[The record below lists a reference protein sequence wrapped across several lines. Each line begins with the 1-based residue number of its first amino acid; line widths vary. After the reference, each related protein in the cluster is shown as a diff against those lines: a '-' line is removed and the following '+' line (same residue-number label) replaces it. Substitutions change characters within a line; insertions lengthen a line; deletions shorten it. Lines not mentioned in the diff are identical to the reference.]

1 MRPPKFHLAYAA
13 AFTAMLLASATWVRD
28 AAYGQNAGLQLARR
42 DTIIVKDLEAAIVQG
57 EDLIRKY
64 PNSDFTP
71 SVMFQLVELYVKRAA
86 FDFNKS
92 MEAYEADLKRFD
104 AGELKAEPVMPRVS
118 HRRAIEMGYKVLQ
131 QYPTASFNDK
141 VIYRIALCQLEEANR
156 DLSRDYFQKL
166 LEEYPKSEYVLEASF
181 RLGEYYFDKKEYRLA
196 TDYYSKLLNQ
206 WQNPFFDMALYK
218 LAWSYFNVNN
228 FAKAI
233 STFIYLIDDL
243 NLVDKAANAEV
254 LGKTK
259 ADLRQ
264 ESIEYLAQCFAE
276 YGGPE
281 RTREFLEKFR
291 GKDYGINIFLKLAD
305 IYQSRNFYDE
315 SNKTLAITL
324 ELWPLYEEAPLLQNK
339 IVENYLRAGDARNA
353 EAAREKLV
361 KDYGP
366 GSVWIE
372 KYSKLTKS
380 DSVQQHVRDKTLAL
394 AEQNL
399 YILGTEAQTR
409 AQQSADPE
417 DYQRAIKRYQRYVE
431 KFPKA
436 ANAGKVVFYLA
447 ECHYDIK
454 EYAAAADAYQ
464 RVMVDYPTSE
474 FRDEAAYNRILSHFE
489 ELKLATSPDTSQFV
503 LVNFLGTN
511 KNDTLAVPNKIYP
524 KLLLACNDFVTQLGK
539 SERLPELMMK
549 YGETLYTLKAFGM
562 AQQVY
567 EKIITDLPKS
577 KYVVQA
583 HVLHAQCS
591 MEMKTDKGYLAA
603 EKWGR
608 KVVENFPD
616 STRQVAKAQRLI
628 SSAKFKLAEGFKER
642 GDLAVAAQAF
652 ENIAASSQ
660 DSAIAEMAFAE
671 SAVQYDKSGD
681 KEKAIEI
688 YEKFYLKYPQSPRMD
703 EALFRA
709 ALLCEEMDKWTRA
722 SQNYLAL
729 VTARPHSPY
738 AAKSV
743 FAAAR
748 CYENAGLLENA
759 LKNYDRYLDEY
770 PNEIDQYLEALC
782 RVGEIHYQRK
792 DYSRAG
798 DYYRRTIARYRENMQ
813 KGLGVEPYMAAQAQF
828 RLGEMKFEDYRQIQ
842 LEPPIDKSLQRK
854 QALFTEVVSAYK
866 EAATFQVAEWF
877 TAASYRIGETYEEF
891 GRAFWESPR
900 PANLAEE
907 VLAKY
912 EEQLALKVRPFKERA
927 YETYQGT
934 LRQAEENGIANAW
947 VDKSKQRIQ
956 VLAAELGFE
965 QSAAPD
971 STGGTGQPPADN
983 GATNGSSNGAVAP
996 NGQGLHNAT
1005 AKGNEE

>member
-1 MRPPKFHLAYAA
+1 
-13 AFTAMLLASATWVRD
+13 
-28 AAYGQNAGLQLARR
+28 
-42 DTIIVKDLEAAIVQG
+42 
-57 EDLIRKY
+57 
-64 PNSDFTP
+64 
-71 SVMFQLVELYVKRAA
+71 
-86 FDFNKS
+86 
-92 MEAYEADLKRFD
+92 
-104 AGELKAEPVMPRVS
+104 
-118 HRRAIEMGYKVLQ
+118 
-131 QYPTASFNDK
+131 
-141 VIYRIALCQLEEANR
+141 
-156 DLSRDYFQKL
+156 
-166 LEEYPKSEYVLEASF
+166 VLEASF
-181 RLGEYYFDKKEYRLA
+181 RLGEYYFDKKEYGLA
-196 TDYYSKLLNQ
+196 TDYYSKLLNH

-218 LAWSYFNVNN
+218 LAWSYYNVNN

-243 NLVDKAANAEV
+243 NLVDKAVNAEV

-281 RTREFLEKFR
+281 RTREFLDNFR
-291 GKDYGINIFLKLAD
+291 GKDYGIDIFAD
-305 IYQSRNFYDE
+305 IYQNRNFYDN

-324 ELWPLYEEAPLLQNK
+324 ELWPLYEKAPLLQNK
-339 IVENYLRAGDARNA
+339 IVENYLRSGDAKNA

-366 GSVWIE
+366 GSIWIE

-380 DSVQQHVRDKTLAL
+380 DSAQQKGRDNALAL

-409 AQQSADPE
+409 AQQSTSPE
-417 DYQRAIKRYQRYVE
+417 DYQRAIKRYQHYVD
-431 KFPKA
+431 KFPSA
-436 ANAGKVVFYLA
+436 PNAGKVVFYLA
-447 ECHYDIK
+447 ECHYDIQQ
-454 EYAAAADAYQ
+454 YAAAADAYQ
-464 RVMVDYPTSE
+464 RVMVQYPSSE
-474 FRDEAAYNRILSHFE
+474 FRNEAAYNRILSHFE
-489 ELKLATSPDTSQFV
+489 ELKLANAPDTVQYV
-503 LVNFLGTN
+503 MANFLGTN
-511 KNDTLAVPNKIYP
+511 KSDTLVVPNKIYP
-524 KLLLACNDFVTQLGK
+524 KLLVACNDFVTQLGPQGPAPGK
-539 SERLPELMMK
+539 SDRMPELLMK
-549 YGETLYTLKAFGM
+549 YGETLYNLKAFGM

-567 EKIITDLPKS
+567 EKIITALPQS
-577 KYVVQA
+577 QYLVQA
-583 HVLHAQCS
+583 HLLHAQCS
-591 MEMKTDKGYLAA
+591 MEMKTEKGYLAA
-603 EKWGR
+603 EKWAR
-608 KVVENFPD
+608 KVTEDYPD

-642 GDLAVAAQAF
+642 GELALAAKAF

-681 KEKAIEI
+681 KEKAIEV
-688 YEKFYLKYPQSPRMD
+688 YEKFYLKYPASPRID

-709 ALLCEEMDKWTRA
+709 ALLCEEKDKWTRA

-738 AAKSV
+738 AARSV

-759 LKNYDRYLDEY
+759 LKNYERYLAEY
-770 PNEIDQYLEALC
+770 PDEIDQYLEALC

-792 DYSRAG
+792 DYTHAG
-798 DYYRRTIARYRENMQ
+798 EYFQRTIARYRENTQ
-813 KGLGVEPYMAAQAQF
+813 QGLAVESYMAAQAQF
-828 RLGEMKFEDYRQIQ
+828 RLGEMIFEDYKRVH

-854 QALFTEVVSAYK
+854 QTLFTEVVNIYK
-866 EAATFQVAEWF
+866 ETAKFQVAEWF
-877 TAASYRIGETYEEF
+877 IAASYRIGETYEEF

-900 PANLAEE
+900 PANVAEE

-947 VDKSKQRIQ
+947 VDKSKERIQ
-956 VLAAELGFE
+956 ILAAELGFE

-971 STGGTGQPPADN
+971 STGGAAPPPADHGPTN
-983 GATNGSSNGAVAP
+983 GATTGSAAP
-996 NGQGLHNAT
+996 NGAEINTAT
-1005 AKGNEE
+1005 AKGNEQ